1 MCEPASRSR
10 SREPILRATAFFIF
24 LFSFLIFNSTLMFYL
39 LHLAEETKAFDFL
52 SSVKFRASSVS
63 VCIKFNFIEQILGQF
78 TRYE

>member
-1 MCEPASRSR
+1 MRACEPEPEPRAYFASHCV
-10 SREPILRATAFFIF
+10 FIF

-78 TRYE
+78 TV

>member
-1 MCEPASRSR
+1 
-10 SREPILRATAFFIF
+10 
-24 LFSFLIFNSTLMFYL
+24 MFYL

-78 TRYE
+78 TV